1 MEKELN
7 SHVIKKEFANIF
19 KNKSVMLL
27 LVAIVLIPFAYSFC
41 FLTSAWDPYGN
52 TGKIPVAVVNHDVPT
67 KLEGQKINVGE
78 QTIENLKNDK
88 QLGWHFVSA
97 KQAAEGLRD
106 NKYYTVVTIP
116 KNFSKD
122 AATVLD
128 PKPKQMKLTYKTNGS
143 LNYVSEII
151 SQVGTDKLNE
161 QIRAKVT
168 NAFASTLF
176 AQVGQIGKKIGKAAS
191 GATQINNG
199 MVTLDNG
206 VNQYTVAV
214 SQVNDGLQKLQ
225 VAVDPLSS
233 GVQQLANGS
242 TKLEGGLAQLQSKI
256 PALTSGVNQLY
267 DGMGQLHAKV
277 PELTAGVTQLN
288 DGMGQLHDQVPA
300 LADGVSK
307 LYGGSGQVSDGLTA
321 LNKKTLKLPDG
332 VQKLNDGI
340 GQIQNG
346 LGQMVAQAPQLASGV
361 NQLAGGVAQYTG
373 GTDQLASGVEQ
384 LKTQLVDQGQLPQ
397 KVDKL
402 AGEVD
407 TQANKVHVAQML
419 IAGGSYDFVGNMAND
434 QLDGASESEKAA
446 SAKAE
451 TTVDAN
457 DQALTKM
464 QDAINQTQ
472 DPTAKQALQD
482 SYNQLKTTN
491 TQITTGFETT
501 SKVVDAVNHQINTT
515 ATDAEG
521 DPAGLK
527 SAVSTLNDGVNSK
540 SGTNLTDALNQ
551 LADGSQQLQANS
563 GALNSGAAQLSSA
576 VPTLVA
582 ALQQLYAGS
591 GQEAAGLADLN
602 TQAPQ
607 LASGVTQLMGGSG
620 QVTDGLS
627 QLNGKVPT
635 LKSGVDQ
642 LYGGTSQL
650 AAQTPTLANGVNQ
663 LYNGMSQLHA
673 QTPALASG
681 VTQLHDG
688 SKQLSDGLNQLN
700 SKAPALKSGVNQL
713 ASGASQLNSKSGQ
726 LTDGSG
732 KLKDGAGQLAS
743 GLVAGKKQINGVHLT
758 KQTAKMFAAP
768 SRTEQKHLTTVPNYG
783 DALAPYVLALALF
796 IAVIIFNF
804 TYPMRRHDGYKS
816 VTEWFKAKMAVGTLV
831 AIAMALIEATLMLI
845 VGLHVDNLM
854 QFYMITTLFALAA
867 MYMTQLLNL
876 AFGGV
881 GIFIALGLLSL
892 SGSGGLFPAET
903 ISPLYDSIQR
913 FLPMT
918 YAINGYRNA
927 ISGGISS
934 TTVTTSIIILIM
946 IAVCSV
952 ALMFPA
958 IKRLLNRIEQTKA
971 ES

>member
-1 MEKELN
+1 M
-7 SHVIKKEFANIF
+7 IKKEFANIF

-67 KLEGQKINVGE
+67 ELQGKKINVGE
-78 QTIENLKNDK
+78 QTIHNLKDDN

-97 KQAAEGLRD
+97 KQAAEGLKN

-191 GATQINNG
+191 GATQINSG

-206 VNQYTVAV
+206 VNQYTVGV
-214 SQVNDGLQKLQ
+214 SKVNNGLQKLQ

-242 TKLEGGLAQLQSKI
+242 TKLEGGLAQLQSKV
-256 PALTSGVNQLY
+256 PALTSGVDQLY
-267 DGMGQLHAKV
+267 NGMGQLNSKMPA
-277 PELTAGVTQLN
+277 LTAGVNKLN
-288 DGMGQLHDQVPA
+288 DGMGQLNGQVPA

-307 LYGGSGQVSDGLTA
+307 LNNGSGQVTDGLTA
-321 LNKKTLKLPDG
+321 LNKKTLTLPGG
-332 VQKLNDGI
+332 VQKLTDGI

-346 LGQMVAQAPQLASGV
+346 LGQIVAQAPTLAGGV

-373 GTDQLASGVEQ
+373 GTDQLADGVQE
-384 LKTQLVDQGQLPQ
+384 LKKQLVDEKQLPQ

-402 AGEVD
+402 ASTVQ
-407 TQANKVHVAQML
+407 TQAGTISLAQGQIAKGNYGLVNAIVPTQLKGATTEEKGATTQAQTAVADNTAALEQM
-419 IAGGSYDFVGNMAND
+419 
-434 QLDGASESEKAA
+434 QKAI
-446 SAKAE
+446 
-451 TTVDAN
+451 D
-457 DQALTKM
+457 
-464 QDAINQTQ
+464 QTQ
-472 DPTAKQALQD
+472 DANAKKALED
-482 SYNQLKTTN
+482 SYAQLEKTSTKV
-491 TQITTGFETT
+491 QTGLEAT
-501 SKVVDAVNHQINTT
+501 SGVVDAVNHQINTT

-527 SAVSTLNDGVNSK
+527 SAVSTLNSGVNAK
-540 SGTNLTDALNQ
+540 SGQSLTSALNQ
-551 LADGSQQLQANS
+551 LADGSKQLEANS
-563 GALNSGAAQLSSA
+563 GALNSGASQLSSA

-607 LASGVTQLMGGSG
+607 LAAGVTQLMGGSG
-620 QVTDGLS
+620 QVTTGLN
-627 QLNGKVPT
+627 QLNGKVPA
-635 LKSGVDQ
+635 LKAGVSQ

-650 AAQTPTLANGVNQ
+650 AAQTPALASGVGQ
-663 LYNGMSQLHA
+663 LYNGMGQLHA
-673 QTPALASG
+673 QVPALASG
-681 VTQLHDG
+681 VNQLHDG

-700 SKAPALKSGVNQL
+700 SKTPELKSGVNQL
-713 ASGASQLNSKSGQ
+713 ADGASQLDSKSGQ
-726 LTDGSG
+726 LTDGTS
-732 KLKDGAGQLAS
+732 KLKDGSGQLAD
-743 GLVAGKKQINGVHLT
+743 GLVAGQKQINGVHLT
-758 KQTAKMFAAP
+758 KATAKMFAAP
-768 SRTEQKHLTTVPNYG
+768 SRTEQKRLTTVPNYG

-816 VTEWFKAKMAVGTLV
+816 VAEWFKAKMAVGTLV
-831 AIAMALIEATLMLI
+831 AVAMAMIEATLMLI
-845 VGLHVDNLM
+845 VGLHVDNIV
-854 QFYMITTLFALAA
+854 QFYGITVLFALAA
-867 MYMTQLLNL
+867 MYMTQFLNL

-881 GIFIALGLLSL
+881 GIFVALGLLTL

-903 ISPLYDSIQR
+903 ISPLYDAFQR

-927 ISGGISS
+927 ISGGIST
-934 TTVTTSIIILIM
+934 TTVTTSVIILIA

-958 IKRLLNRIEQTKA
+958 IKHLLGRLEQEEK
-971 ES
+971 S